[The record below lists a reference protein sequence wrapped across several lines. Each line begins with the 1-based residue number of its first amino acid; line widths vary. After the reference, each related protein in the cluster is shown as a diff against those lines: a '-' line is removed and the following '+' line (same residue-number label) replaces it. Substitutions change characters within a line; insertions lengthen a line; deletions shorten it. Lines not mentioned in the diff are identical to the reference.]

1 MARRSRESI
10 EMRTP
15 AVLSAMVH
23 VVVLAAAVVGLDFF
37 NKQPPLE
44 PEPVMVEF
52 EAIDKKAGAP
62 TVGNPPPQPKE
73 APIAQETSKAPPP
86 KTSDPPPAPERP
98 KPEVAEAP
106 KPTPPAEKPKPEV
119 AEAPK
124 PTPPVEKPKPEIA
137 KRADDL
143 IALKPKEP
151 EPPKVEKPPEP
162 PKPVPEV
169 KKPEPPKPE
178 PPKPPQQVAKPE
190 PPKPPPPKPA
200 PPKPN
205 VDSMIDD
212 ILKNKQSPQKVHTPE
227 QQPKPVPNPTRQA
240 PAAPNLAAV
249 VTASE
254 IEGVRNKIRPCWN
267 FPAGVRDQ
275 AGLIVVLIVQ
285 MNQDGT
291 PVKAELRDTGRYNND
306 PTYRAAADAAHR
318 AIMNPRCQPWPLS
331 AEKYNSWRTITFN
344 FDPRDY

>member
-1 MARRSRESI
+1 MAERSPESL

-15 AVLSAMVH
+15 AIVSAMLH
-23 VVVLAAAVVGLDFF
+23 VFVLAAAVLNLDFF
-37 NKQPPLE
+37 SRPQLD

-52 EAIDKKAGAP
+52 EAIDKKAAAP
-62 TVGNPPPQPKE
+62 TAGNPPPQPKDV
-73 APIAQETSKAPPP
+73 PIAQETTKVPPP
-86 KTSDPPPAPERP
+86 KSADPPPAP
-98 KPEVAEAP
+98 
-106 KPTPPAEKPKPEV
+106 EKPKPEV
-119 AEAPK
+119 AEAK
-124 PTPPVEKPKPEIA
+124 PLPPPPVEKPKPEVA
-137 KRADDL
+137 KPADDL

-162 PKPVPEV
+162 PRPAPEV
-169 KKPEPPKPE
+169 KKPEPPKP
-178 PPKPPQQVAKPE
+178 PL
-190 PPKPPPPKPA
+190 PPKPA
-200 PPKPN
+200 PQKS

-212 ILKNKQSPQKVHTPE
+212 ILKNKQSPQKVQTPE
-227 QQPKPVPNPTRQA
+227 QQPKPVQQVTRQA

-267 FPAGVRDQ
+267 SLGGLKDQ
-275 AGLIVVLIVQ
+275 GLIVTLVVE
-285 MNQDGT
+285 MSQDGT

-331 AEKYNSWRTITFN
+331 SEKFGSWRTITFN

>member
-1 MARRSRESI
+1 MIYRAPESV

-15 AVLSAMVH
+15 AIVSAMLH
-23 VVVLAAAVVGLDFF
+23 VVVLGAAVMNLDFF
-37 NKQPPLE
+37 GPPPPLE

-52 EAIDKKAGAP
+52 EAIDKKAAAP
-62 TVGNPPPQPKE
+62 KIGNPPPQPKDV
-73 APIAQETSKAPPP
+73 PIADEATKAPPP
-86 KTSDPPPAPERP
+86 KTADPPPAPEKP
-98 KPEVAEAP
+98 KPDVAEA
-106 KPTPPAEKPKPEV
+106 KPE
-119 AEAPK
+119 P
-124 PTPPVEKPKPEIA
+124 PPPPPVEKPKPEVA
-137 KRADDL
+137 KPQEDL

-162 PKPVPEV
+162 PKPKPPPQV
-169 KKPEPPKPE
+169 KKPEPPKP
-178 PPKPPQQVAKPE
+178 A
-190 PPKPPPPKPA
+190 PPKPA
-200 PPKPN
+200 PQKS

-212 ILKNKQSPQKVHTPE
+212 ILKNKHSPQNVRTPE
-227 QQPKPVPNPTRQA
+227 QQPKPVQQVTRQA
-240 PAAPNLAAV
+240 AAAPNLAAV

-275 AGLIVVLIVQ
+275 AGLVVTLIVQ

-291 PVKAELRDTGRYNND
+291 PVKAELKDTGRYNND

-331 AEKYNSWRTITFN
+331 PEKYNSWRTITFN